1 VASSY
6 SRYVIP
12 AGKGMNKCGLYL
24 YIFIILSWKFLVF
37 TGDSQLDEAIR
48 WGFLKL
54 DEDMTLG

>member
-1 VASSY
+1 
-6 SRYVIP
+6 
-12 AGKGMNKCGLYL
+12 MNKCGLYL